1 VTESLGTFVVVE
13 IYQDHPRVVRAGGVV
28 VAPDLLFQLLLS
40 LLAINRAEIGSRL
53 PDQTAED
60 GFIQIPFYGGLNDD
74 QRPIRR
80 AS

>member
-1 VTESLGTFVVVE
+1 MIGAS
-13 IYQDHPRVVRAGGVV
+13 GVV

-40 LLAINRAEIGSRL
+40 LLAIDRAETGSSL
-53 PDQTAED
+53 PDQTTED
-60 GFIQIPFYGGLNDD
+60 GFIQIPFYSGLNDD